1 MRIKVS
7 FGSSDDWSQAVDLV
21 RQKYRRS
28 YGAEVMPNPDC
39 FVICTADHGLGAGAS
54 KVVACAG
61 MTFSSDARLFSEQY
75 LDEPIE
81 QTISRMERLPAGRDE
96 IVEVGSLASVE
107 RRAGTELIR
116 AVPILAW
123 CLGKRYIL
131 CTITASLKLIFDAVG
146 LNFQPIRGADADR
159 LGAGTR
165 DRWGSYYDQ
174 RPQTGYIRLDAIAEM
189 FARNTGRYRFTA
201 LDLSLEEHRRAE
213 RYHEAT

>member
-1 MRIKVS
+1 MRIKVA
-7 FGSSDDWSQAVDLV
+7 FGPSDDWSQAVDLV

-28 YGAEVMPNPDC
+28 FGAEVMPTPDC
-39 FVICTADHGLGAGAS
+39 FVVCTADHSLGAGAS

-61 MTFSSDARLFSEQY
+61 MTFSSGARLFSEQY

-81 QTISRMERLPAGRDE
+81 DSISRLELLPASRDA

-123 CLGKRYIL
+123 CLGKKYIL

-146 LNFQPIRGADADR
+146 LNFQPIRGAEAER
-159 LGAGTR
+159 LGAGAQE
-165 DRWGSYYDQ
+165 RWGSYYDQ
-174 RPQTGYIRLDAIAEM
+174 TPQTGYIRLDAIAEM

-201 LDLSLEEHRRAE
+201 LDLDLEDHRRAE
-213 RYHEAT
+213 RYDEAR